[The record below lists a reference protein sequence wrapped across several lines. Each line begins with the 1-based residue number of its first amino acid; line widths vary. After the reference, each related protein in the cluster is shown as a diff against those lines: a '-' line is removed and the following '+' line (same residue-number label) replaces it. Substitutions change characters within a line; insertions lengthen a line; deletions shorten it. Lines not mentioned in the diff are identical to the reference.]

1 MIKFIKNQPYYGT
14 YIDKRVKFIYLG
26 QFENLLHVSY
36 AIFENYETH
45 EILTLQIHN
54 LNTNTEFVIF
64 NEGLTVINADDDT
77 GAKLNNF
84 KITFDDC
91 YLAYDYNNDV
101 ILDIKLIDIEPNR
114 LYFKFKNNIKI
125 CKQCGASKLEN
136 PLIVENYRVYYIGE

>member
-14 YIDKRVKFIYLG
+14 CIDKRVKFIYLG
-26 QFENLLHVSY
+26 QFENLSHMLY

-54 LNTNTEFVIF
+54 LNTNIEFVIF

-77 GAKLNNF
+77 DAKLNNF

-101 ILDIKLIDIEPNR
+101 ILLLGKINNNVKEALRLNEIEIIKR
-114 LYFKFKNNIKI
+114 LTK
-125 CKQCGASKLEN
+125 
-136 PLIVENYRVYYIGE
+136 